1 MDGQAGLSLQELR
14 PGSVLVRPLDSLLQF
29 PRVQTEDAG
38 HYLCAVNNGLG
49 EDRRELVL
57 TVATPLLVH
66 IRPQHQVRSSR
77 ALTVLELINNRI
89 HCPQNDMLLRFLLK
103 LVVDFQ
109 TLVYLSPLALYYTK
123 TPSTITDDGVL

>member
-1 MDGQAGLSLQELR
+1 MFRWYRKVDGQAGLSLQELR

-29 PRVQTEDAG
+29 PRVQTEDAA
-38 HYLCAVNNGLG
+38 HYVCAVNNGLG

-66 IRPQHQVRSSR
+66 IRPQHQVRSSL

-89 HCPQNDMLLRFLLK
+89 SCPQNDMLLRFLLK
-103 LVVDFQ
+103 LVVDPCLPQ
-109 TLVYLSPLALYYTK
+109 PSSVVLY
-123 TPSTITDDGVL
+123 